1 MILSVVGDSGSG
13 KTYLIEKLVPKLKEK
28 RLKVIVIKH
37 AKKDF
42 EIDREG
48 KDSYRIFR
56 AGADVAILSPRK
68 FAMIK
73 KVENDE
79 LEKFLKYFEEYDVII
94 TEGFSSYDY
103 PKIVVGN
110 GEYSNVLVRVKS
122 GFGEEDVERILE
134 IIIEGVRDGSC

>member
-1 MILSVVGDSGSG
+1 MILSVVGESGSG

-28 RLKVIVIKH
+28 GLRVIVIKH

-48 KDSYRIFR
+48 KDSYRIFG
-56 AGADVAILSPRK
+56 AGADVAILSPKK
-68 FAMIK
+68 FAIIK
-73 KVENDE
+73 RVESDD
-79 LEKFLKYFEEYDVII
+79 LEKFLKYFEEYDIII
-94 TEGFSSYDY
+94 TEGFSSYGY

-122 GFGEEDVERILE
+122 GFGEEEVERVLK
-134 IIIEGVRDGSC
+134 IIIEGVKDGSC